1 MRKTL
6 GLWTCLAIVAFGAV
20 GCGFQSEEP
29 QADGSELRFI
39 SGAPID
45 TLDPQGTSW
54 LVDFRVIEGL
64 FEPLLKVNPATL
76 ELEPA
81 AAEALPEVSPDGL
94 TYTFR
99 LRQDAKW
106 SNGDP
111 VRAADYVYGWS
122 RALLPDFAA
131 DYAGLFFCIDGAED
145 YFTWRGEQLADF
157 AENDQSA
164 QTLWETSEQ
173 RFAQTV
179 GLEAVDERTIRVQLR
194 EPTAY
199 FNELVAFAAFMPIH
213 QKSATR
219 FMDLDAESGLWTM
232 RSAYFREPGN
242 LVSNGAY
249 RLTEWIFKRRM
260 ILDQNP
266 HYWNKDA
273 MGNTRVVMEVNSDE
287 GNALLNYAQGQYDWF
302 PNLST
307 SSAQAPDLVNSGRA
321 DVHVGPAAGTVFYI
335 FNCRPTLGDGQPN
348 PMADPRVRQAF
359 AMAVD
364 RDLIVTSITRLNEPT
379 ATTMTPVGAIPG
391 YDPPTDAAP
400 TFNPDAARKLLAE
413 AGYPNGQGLSG
424 LSILYNTEAP
434 HEKLAA
440 ALAKMWQ
447 THLGVTVQLDGVEK
461 SRFRQRRKNG
471 GFTIS
476 RGNWYGDYRDPTTFL
491 DLFRSNDGNNDAG
504 YSSPAYDQLLR
515 DAAAEVEP
523 AGRFALLR
531 QAEAVMIADA
541 PIVPLHQ
548 PINLELFDP
557 AKVTNLY
564 PNAWNYRDLASMS
577 VNNEAAAAEADGSHA
592 AP

>member
-1 MRKTL
+1 MQRL
-6 GLWTCLAIVAFGAV
+6 LLLPVCLAAAAAISIT

-29 QADGSELRFI
+29 QADGGELRFV

-64 FEPLLKVNPATL
+64 FEPLLRVNPATL
-76 ELEPA
+76 ALEPA
-81 AAEALPEVSPDGL
+81 AAEALPEVSEDGL
-94 TYTFR
+94 TYTYR
-99 LRQDAKW
+99 LRADAKW
-106 SNGDP
+106 SNGDA
-111 VRAADYVYGWS
+111 VKASDYVHGWS

-145 YFTWRGEQLADF
+145 YFTWRSEQLADF
-157 AENDQSA
+157 ANAGQSA
-164 QTLWETSEQ
+164 EELWADSQ
-173 RFAQTV
+173 ARFVETV
-179 GLEAVDERTIRVQLR
+179 GLEAVDDRTIRVRLR

-213 QKSATR
+213 EASAKQ
-219 FMDLDAESGLWTM
+219 FMDLDPASGLWTM
-232 RSAYFREPGN
+232 RSAYFSEPDN
-242 LVSNGAY
+242 LVGNGPY
-249 RLTEWIFKRRM
+249 RLTEWTFKRRM

-287 GNALLNYAQGQYDWF
+287 GNALLNYAQGQYDWY

-307 SSAQAPDLVNSGRA
+307 SSTQAPDLVNSGRS

-335 FNCRPTLGDGQPN
+335 FNCRPTLDDGQPN
-348 PMADPRVRQAF
+348 PLADPQVRRAL

-379 ATTMTPVGAIPG
+379 ATTMTPVGSIPG
-391 YDPPTDAAP
+391 YEPPTDAAP
-400 TFNPDAARKLLAE
+400 PFDPEAARKLLAE
-413 AGYPNGQGLSG
+413 AGYPNGEGLSG
-424 LSILYNTEAP
+424 LTILYNTEAP

-440 ALAKMWQ
+440 ALANMWQ
-447 THLGVTVQLDGVEK
+447 TQLGVTVLLDGVEK

-491 DLFRSNDGNNDAG
+491 DLYRANDGNNDAG
-504 YSSPAYDQLLR
+504 YASGEYDRLLR
-515 DAAAEVEP
+515 EAAAQTAP
-523 AGRFALLR
+523 AKRFALLR
-531 QAEAVMIADA
+531 DAEAVMLADA

-557 AKVTNLY
+557 AAVKNLY
-564 PNAWNYRDLASMS
+564 PNAWNYRDLAAIAVETKSPKAS
-577 VNNEAAAAEADGSHA
+577 GVQ
-592 AP
+592 

>member
-1 MRKTL
+1 M
-6 GLWTCLAIVAFGAV
+6 CLAAAVLSAV

-29 QADGSELRFI
+29 QADGRELRFI

-64 FEPLLKVNPATL
+64 FEPLLRVNPATL

-81 AAEALPEVSPDGL
+81 AAEALPDVSADGL

-99 LRQDAKW
+99 IRQGAKW

-111 VRAADYVYGWS
+111 VRAGDYLYGWS
-122 RALLPDFAA
+122 RALLPDLAA

-145 YFTWRGEQLADF
+145 YFTWRSEQLAGF
-157 AENDQSA
+157 ADSDHSA
-164 QTLWETSEQ
+164 QDLWQASQ
-173 RFAQTV
+173 RRFAQTV
-179 GLEAVDERTIRVQLR
+179 GLEAVDDRTIRVRLR

-213 QKSATR
+213 ENSAALA
-219 FMDLDAESGLWTM
+219 MDLDADTGTWTM
-232 RSAYFREPGN
+232 QSSYFSQPDN
-242 LVSNGAY
+242 LVSNGPY
-249 RLTEWIFKRRM
+249 QLKEWTFKRRM

-307 SSAQAPDLVNSGRA
+307 NSAQAPDLVNSGRD
-321 DVHVGPAAGTVFYI
+321 DVHVQAAAGTVFYL
-335 FNCRPTLGDGQPN
+335 FNCRATLDNGKPN
-348 PMADPRVRQAF
+348 PMADPRVRRAF

-400 TFNPDAARKLLAE
+400 AFNPEAARDLLAE
-413 AGYPNGQGLSG
+413 AGYPGGQGLSG

-471 GFTIS
+471 GFSIS
-476 RGNWYGDYRDPTTFL
+476 RGGWYGDYRDPTTFL
-491 DLFRSNDGNNDAG
+491 DLYRANDGNNDAG
-504 YSSPAYDQLLR
+504 YESRAYDQLLR

-523 AGRFALLR
+523 AARYALLR
-531 QAEAVMIADA
+531 EAEAVMLADA

-557 AKVTNLY
+557 AKVTNLH
-564 PNAWNYRDLASMS
+564 PNAWNYRDLAAIA
-577 VNNEAAAAEADGSHA
+577 VKPQTTQGDA

>member
-1 MRKTL
+1 MGKDSL
-6 GLWTCLAIVAFGAV
+6 LWTCLAALALTSA

-64 FEPLLKVNPATL
+64 FEPLLRVNPATL

-81 AAEALPEVSPDGL
+81 AAEAMPEVSADGL
-94 TYTFR
+94 TYTFH
-99 LRQDAKW
+99 LRFDAKW
-106 SNGDP
+106 SNGQP
-111 VRAADYVYGWS
+111 VRASDYVYGWS
-122 RALLPDFAA
+122 RALLPDLAA

-145 YFTWRGEQLADF
+145 YFTWRSEQLAGF
-157 AENDQSA
+157 AESDRSA
-164 QTLWETSEQ
+164 QDLWQ
-173 RFAQTV
+173 DAQRRFAQTV
-179 GLEAVDERTIRVQLR
+179 GLEAVDDRTLRVRLR

-213 QKSATR
+213 ENSATL
-219 FMDLDAESGLWTM
+219 FMDLDAETGLWTM
-232 RSAYFREPGN
+232 RSAYFSEPGN
-242 LVSNGAY
+242 LVSNGPY
-249 RLTEWIFKRRM
+249 RLTEWTFKRRM

-287 GNALLNYAQGQYDWF
+287 GNALLNYTQGQYDWF

-307 SSAQAPDLVNSGRA
+307 SSAQAPDLVNSKRD
-321 DVHVGPAAGTVFYI
+321 DVHVGPAAGTVFYL
-335 FNCRPTLGDGQPN
+335 FNCRPTLDDGQPN
-348 PMADPRVRQAF
+348 PMADARVRQAF

-379 ATTMTPVGAIPG
+379 ATTMTPVGVIPG

-400 TFNPDAARKLLAE
+400 AFNPDAARRLLAD
-413 AGYPNGQGLSG
+413 AGYPDGQGLAG

-447 THLGVTVQLDGVEK
+447 THLGVTVQLEGVEK

-491 DLFRSNDGNNDAG
+491 DLFRSNDGNNDAD
-504 YSSPAYDQLLR
+504 YHNPAFDRLLR

-523 AGRFALLR
+523 AARFALLR
-531 QAEAVMIADA
+531 EAEAVMLADA

-564 PNAWNYRDLASMS
+564 PNAWNYRRLEVIAVAPDA
-577 VNNEAAAAEADGSHA
+577 VVDGDAGAAA
-592 AP
+592 P

>member
-1 MRKTL
+1 MLKNCV
-6 GLWTCLAIVAFGAV
+6 LWTCLAAIALTTA

-29 QADGSELRFI
+29 QSEGSELRFI

-64 FEPLLKVNPATL
+64 FEPLLRVNPETL

-81 AAEALPEVSPDGL
+81 AAEAMPDVSADGL
-94 TYTFR
+94 AYTFR
-99 LRQDAKW
+99 LRHDAKW
-106 SNGDP
+106 SNGQP
-111 VRAADYVYGWS
+111 VRASDYVYGWS
-122 RALLPDFAA
+122 RALLPDLAA

-145 YFTWRGEQLADF
+145 YFNWRSEQLAGF
-157 AENDQSA
+157 AGSDRSA
-164 QTLWETSEQ
+164 QDLWQ
-173 RFAQTV
+173 DAQRRFAQTV
-179 GLEAVDERTIRVQLR
+179 GLEVIDERTIRVRLR

-213 QKSATR
+213 ENSAML
-219 FMDLDAESGLWTM
+219 FMDLDTDTGLWTM
-232 RSAYFREPGN
+232 RSAYFSDPAN
-242 LVSNGAY
+242 LVSNGPY
-249 RLTEWIFKRRM
+249 RLTEWTFKRRM

-307 SSAQAPDLVNSGRA
+307 SSAQAPDLVNSQRD
-321 DVHVGPAAGTVFYI
+321 DVHVGPAAGTVFYL
-335 FNCRPTLGDGQPN
+335 FNCRPTLDNGQPN
-348 PMADPRVRQAF
+348 PMADARVRQAF

-391 YDPPTDAAP
+391 YDPPTDTAP
-400 TFNPDAARKLLAE
+400 AFNPSAARKLLAE
-413 AGYPNGQGLSG
+413 AGYPDGQGLTG

-447 THLGVTVQLDGVEK
+447 THLGVTVQLEGVEK

-476 RGNWYGDYRDPTTFL
+476 RGGWYGDYRDPTTFL
-491 DLFRSNDGNNDAG
+491 DLFRSNDGNNDAA
-504 YSSPAYDQLLR
+504 YQNPAYDQLLR

-523 AGRFALLR
+523 AARFALLR
-531 QAEAVMIADA
+531 DAEAVMLADA

-564 PNAWNYRDLASMS
+564 PNAWNYRRLDAIA
-577 VNNEAAAAEADGSHA
+577 VAPDPAVEGEAGAAT
-592 AP
+592 P